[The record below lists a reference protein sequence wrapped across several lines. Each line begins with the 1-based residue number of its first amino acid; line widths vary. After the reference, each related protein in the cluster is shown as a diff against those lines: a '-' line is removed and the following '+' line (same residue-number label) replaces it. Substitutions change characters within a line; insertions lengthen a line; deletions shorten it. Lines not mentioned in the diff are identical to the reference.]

1 MQPTNQTRPSTA
13 IRSRRGLSLAEV
25 VISTFLVS
33 VLMLASLMSVGTASI
48 TYRSSAS
55 QADGADV
62 AGELL
67 AEVLAMAY
75 ADPQAP
81 TNAPGLDTG
90 ESTSSSRITLDD
102 VDDYHSFSESSLK
115 TRSGAAIPNYSG
127 WSRSVTVE
135 RVSDTNP
142 NVVLSGGAPDSGLKR
157 IRVIAIGPSGTSF
170 TAYALRANAGGLQQP
185 SPSTSS
191 IVTAVDA
198 RLQLSGATSVTTGSA
213 VVNHSVGN

>member
-1 MQPTNQTRPSTA
+1 M
-13 IRSRRGLSLAEV
+13 AEV

-33 VLMLASLMSVGTASI
+33 TLMLASLMSVGTASL

-67 AEVLAMAY
+67 SEILAMAY

-81 TNAPGLDTG
+81 TNALGLDPG
-90 ESTSSSRITLDD
+90 ESRSPNRTTLDD
-102 VDDYHSFSESSLK
+102 IDDYHSFSESSLK
-115 TRSGAAIPNYSG
+115 TRDGTAIPSYSG
-127 WSRSVTVE
+127 WSRSVSVE
-135 RVSDTNP
+135 RVSAADP

-157 IRVIAIGPSGTSF
+157 IRVVATGPSGKSF

-191 IVTAVDA
+191 VVTAVDA
-198 RLQLSGATSVTTGSA
+198 RLQLSGATSVTTGAA

>member
-1 MQPTNQTRPSTA
+1 MAPINRIDTTTRKCQ
-13 IRSRRGLSLAEV
+13 RRGLTLSEV

-33 VLMLASLMSVGTASI
+33 VLMLAALGSVGTASL
-48 TYRSSAS
+48 TYRGSAT

-81 TNAPGLDTG
+81 ANAPGLDAG
-90 ESTSSSRITLDD
+90 ESTAANRTTLDD
-102 VDDYHSFSESSLK
+102 VDDYNSFSESTLK

-127 WSRSVTVE
+127 WSRNVIVE
-135 RVSDTNP
+135 RVLATNP
-142 NVVLSGGAPDSGLKR
+142 NTTSAVETGLKR
-157 IRVIAIGPSGTSF
+157 IRVIASGPAGRSF
-170 TAYALRANAGGLQQP
+170 TAFALRANSGGLQQP
-185 SPSTSS
+185 SPSTSTV
-191 IVTAVDA
+191 VTSVGA
-198 RLQLSGATSVTTGSA
+198 RLQLNSATSVTTGAA